1 MNLSQ
6 QLFWLFLII
15 PLIEIYLFI
24 LVINFIGILPTV
36 FLVIL
41 SAIGGAYIL
50 RIQGIMTWQ
59 TLQMT
64 LEKKAI
70 PTEVLLE
77 GILRSLGGVLLII
90 PGFFTDA
97 LGLACLIPGIR
108 RYLFSSWYQY
118 IQPTS
123 SSSQAKSPR
132 QPMTIEGE
140 YRREQDK

>member
-24 LVINFIGILPTV
+24 MVVNLIGILSTL

-41 SAIGGAYIL
+41 SAIVGTYIL
-50 RIQGIMTWQ
+50 RIQGVITLQ

-64 LEKKAI
+64 LEKRTI
-70 PTEVLLE
+70 PTEALLE
-77 GILRSLGGVLLII
+77 SILQSLGGVLLII
-90 PGFFTDA
+90 PGFFTDI
-97 LGLACLIPGIR
+97 LGLACLIPGVR
-108 RYLFSSWYQY
+108 RYLFLSWYQS
-118 IQPTS
+118 IQPT